1 MKYQRGRSRAQRT
14 RYDSVGR
21 QLVGFSMAVVSA
33 FAAKEK
39 GTPLPNFKE
48 ESYRI
53 EGEVG
58 GVQPI
63 FTVQV

>member
-1 MKYQRGRSRAQRT
+1 
-14 RYDSVGR
+14 
-21 QLVGFSMAVVSA
+21 MAVVSA